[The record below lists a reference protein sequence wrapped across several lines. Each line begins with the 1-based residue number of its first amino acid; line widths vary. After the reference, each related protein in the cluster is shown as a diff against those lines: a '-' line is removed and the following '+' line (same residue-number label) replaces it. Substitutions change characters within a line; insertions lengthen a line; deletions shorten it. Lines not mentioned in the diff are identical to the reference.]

1 MDTSPRPS
9 SYRGATVLLA
19 VLVTLA
25 WIATVALPVTVF
37 VLLRGVDAPAD
48 RTTVI
53 VLGAALTPALAAVG
67 LTVGL
72 VVLRRHA
79 RGSSRF
85 R

>member
-1 MDTSPRPS
+1 M
-9 SYRGATVLLA
+9 LLA
-19 VLVTLA
+19 STTSRACHVPVWSA
-25 WIATVALPVTVF
+25 GLPLTVF
-37 VLLRGVDAPAD
+37 VLLLGVDAPAD

-79 RGSSRF
+79 RRRSAAPRG
-85 R
+85 